1 MALTNHAYT
10 ALRKAL
16 RDKIKS
22 FAILNESGMEL
33 FRINAD
39 DPRVTLISDE
49 QSNPLEY
56 HILITGTD
64 NEVTSNITVKGIKIY
79 DDKVSGNELF
89 NNLYSQGY
97 IIQDGTET
105 SIKLIQKINVN

>member
-1 MALTNHAYT
+1 MALTSQAYI

-22 FAILNESGMEL
+22 FSILNESGIEL
-33 FRINAD
+33 FRIQAS
-39 DPRVTLISDE
+39 DPRVTLVSDE
-49 QSNPLEY
+49 NTNPLEY

-64 NEVTSNITVKGIKIY
+64 TEITSNVTIKGVKAY
-79 DDKVSGNELF
+79 DAAMSGNELIT
-89 NNLYSQGY
+89 NTNSQGY

-105 SIKLIQKINVN
+105 SIKLIQKININ